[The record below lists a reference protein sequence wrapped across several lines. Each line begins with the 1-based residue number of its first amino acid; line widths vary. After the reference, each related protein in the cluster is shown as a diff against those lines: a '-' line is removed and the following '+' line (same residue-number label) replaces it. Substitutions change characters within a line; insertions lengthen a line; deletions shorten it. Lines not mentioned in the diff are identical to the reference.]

1 MASAERLPN
10 SSRRPL
16 GQRTWTPSILAEA
29 PRPKCTRLSLL
40 EIKLEPLRTS
50 STRVR
55 APAFTVILAPMPSR
69 LDLTPIVRNA
79 IQWFA
84 VRASLTRREGGAF
97 MLLTTAD
104 MRPSFHKSPTA
115 KPREELTA
123 VIAGPADEE
132 ISVKIPLPLL

>member
-1 MASAERLPN
+1 MR
-10 SSRRPL
+10 
-16 GQRTWTPSILAEA
+16 
-29 PRPKCTRLSLL
+29 
-40 EIKLEPLRTS
+40 
-50 STRVR
+50 
-55 APAFTVILAPMPSR
+55 APMPSR
-69 LDLTPIVRNA
+69 LDLTPIVRKV

-84 VRASLTRREGGAF
+84 LRASLTRREGGAF

-132 ISVKIPLPLL
+132 ISVKVPLPLLWYRVEVSSEKLVLNRSSLPSPS